1 MTGIAAGLAA
11 GLPLLASA
19 DVVVVGSGSAGSPA
33 AIAAA
38 WGGASVVLVE
48 KAPFLGG
55 TSTAVLD
62 TFYGF
67 WTPGERP
74 RKVVGGIGDEVVAAL
89 RRLGPVVERPNSYG
103 AGTGITYHPEHLKV
117 AWESLVTGAGVRVL
131 LHAFLQD
138 AIVRDGRV
146 EEVVVAT
153 KAGLGRI
160 AGRVFVDA
168 SGDADL
174 CAFAGFD
181 LEQPGE
187 LAPAQTLTTT
197 FRLAN
202 VDVERRR
209 AVSRDELQ
217 ARMADAAASGAYDLP
232 RREGSDHVT
241 PIDGVTATVMTRL
254 PSTETR
260 DGRLVGATDPELL
273 TRREIEGRR
282 QALEYVR
289 FLVDRVPG
297 YERAALA
304 VLSTQVGVR
313 ETRRVHGDYRLTRE
327 DVLGARQFDDQV
339 GLCAA
344 PIEDHHE
351 GAGTAWHYLPDGEAV
366 GIPHRTLLVR
376 DAANVL
382 VAGRCF
388 SATHDAHASVRSM
401 AQCMAMGQ
409 AAGTAA
415 AMATAAGTEP
425 RAVPVAVL
433 RGRLRRDG
441 AILELTAPPPDATP
455 AVADPSPTRSPA

>member
-1 MTGIAAGLAA
+1 MRPAKI
-11 GLPLLASA
+11 PLLGSV
-19 DVVVVGSGSAGSPA
+19 DVVVIGSGAAGSPA

-38 WGGASVVLVE
+38 RAGAAVLLVE
-48 KAPFLGG
+48 KNGFLGG

-67 WTPGERP
+67 WTPGPDP
-74 RKVVGGIGDEVVAAL
+74 RKVVGGIADDVVAAL
-89 RRLGPVVERPNSYG
+89 RRLGPVLERPNTYG

-117 AWESLVTGAGVRVL
+117 AWEDLVTGSGAGVL

-138 AIVRDGRV
+138 VRVRDGRV
-146 EEVVVAT
+146 EEVLVAT
-153 KAGLGRI
+153 KAGLTRI
-160 AGRVFVDA
+160 AGKVFVDA

-174 CAFAGFD
+174 CAFAAFGF
-181 LEQPGE
+181 ERAGE

-202 VDVERRR
+202 VDLERRR
-209 AVSRDELQ
+209 AVAKDELH
-217 ARMADAAASGAYDLP
+217 RLMAEAAASGAYDLP
-232 RREGSDHVT
+232 RREGSDHPT
-241 PIDGVTATVMTRL
+241 PVAGMTATVMTRL
-254 PSTETR
+254 ASVEER
-260 DGRLVGATDPELL
+260 DGRLVDATDPGLL
-273 TRREIEGRR
+273 SRREMEGRR

-297 YERAALA
+297 YEHAALA
-304 VLSTQVGVR
+304 SLSSQIGVR
-313 ETRRVHGDYRLTRE
+313 ETRRVHGDYRLTRD

-339 GLCAA
+339 GLCGA
-344 PIEDHHE
+344 PIEDH
-351 GAGTAWHYLPDGEAV
+351 GAGPDTRWQYLPAGAAV
-366 GIPHRTLLVR
+366 GIPYRTLVVR

-415 AMATAAGTEP
+415 ARAATAGRDPRDLDPADLRDRLRGAGGVLDLAAGPATAATP
-425 RAVPVAVL
+425 A
-433 RGRLRRDG
+433 
-441 AILELTAPPPDATP
+441 TAPASAFTP
-455 AVADPSPTRSPA
+455 GG